1 MTNGELNQISV
12 EDLQLSM
19 RALGSLKRTQINTI
33 DDLMNYTQEDLEI
46 LDKDCAEEII
56 TALKER
62 FELTLPL
69 NDLQ

>member
-1 MTNGELNQISV
+1 MTNGELNQIPV

>member
-1 MTNGELNQISV
+1 MTNGELNQIPV

-33 DDLMNYTQEDLEI
+33 EDLMNYTQEDLEI

>member
-1 MTNGELNQISV
+1 MTNSELNQIPV

>member
-1 MTNGELNQISV
+1 MTNGELNQIPV

-33 DDLMNYTQEDLEI
+33 NDLMNYTQEDLEI